1 MLDPAILALC
11 IPLAAIVGAFGV
23 VLTRMWTRHRE
34 RMAMIEM
41 GMHPDS
47 HEDEA
52 LLSSGERA
60 ELPPRASRADT
71 RGPR

>member
-11 IPLAAIVGAFGV
+11 IPLAAIVGGFSI

-41 GMHPDS
+41 GLHPDAP
-47 HEDEA
+47 DEE
-52 LLSSGERA
+52 LPPPREQA
-60 ELPPRASRADT
+60 ELPQRSYRADK
-71 RGPR
+71 GSPR

>member
-1 MLDPAILALC
+1 VLEPAILALL
-11 IPLAAIVGAFGV
+11 IPLAAIVGGV
-23 VLTRMWTRHRE
+23 GIGLARMWMRHRE

-47 HEDEA
+47 PEDPE

-60 ELPPRASRADT
+60 ELPARASRAET